1 MTTPAPGEV
10 PRTARQADALARAV
24 AVLDRLRSP
33 GGCPWYAEQ
42 THASLLPY
50 AVEEAHELVE
60 AVEAGDRAGL
70 REELGDVLLQVLVH
84 ARVAAEHDDDPFD
97 VADVAE
103 TLVAKLV
110 RRNPHVFAADDGDEE
125 IDVAA
130 VLERWEQLKRAEK
143 PTRTSALD
151 GVPATLGALARAQK
165 LVARADQAGLL
176 AAAPPPTR
184 AVVDAADAE
193 ALGDALLGLVA
204 AAHRAGV
211 DAESALRRATATW
224 ESAVRRAEG

>member
-1 MTTPAPGEV
+1 MTTPGPGEV
-10 PRTARQADALARAV
+10 PRTARQADAVARAV

-33 GGCPWYAEQ
+33 GGCPWYAVQ

-84 ARVAAEHDDDPFD
+84 ARVAEEHEDDPFD

-103 TLVAKLV
+103 ALVAKLV
-110 RRNPHVFAADDGDEE
+110 RRNPHVFAADGDGG

-130 VLERWEQLKRAEK
+130 VLERWDRLKRAEK

-151 GVPATLGALARAQK
+151 GVPATIGALARAQK

-184 AVVDAADAE
+184 PVGDAADVE

-211 DAESALRRATATW
+211 DAEAALRLATATW
-224 ESAVRRAEG
+224 EAAARRAEG

>member
-1 MTTPAPGEV
+1 MTTPGPGEV
-10 PRTARQADALARAV
+10 PLTARQAAALARAV

-33 GGCPWYAEQ
+33 GGCPWYALQ

-70 REELGDVLLQVLVH
+70 REELGDVLLQVLFH
-84 ARVAAEHDDDPFD
+84 ARVAAEDEDDPFD
-97 VADVAE
+97 VADVADA
-103 TLVAKLV
+103 LVAKLV
-110 RRNPHVFAADDGDEE
+110 RRNPHVFDADGDGE

-130 VLERWEQLKRAEK
+130 VLERWERLKRAEK
-143 PTRTSALD
+143 PARTSALD
-151 GVPATLGALARAQK
+151 GVPATMGALARAQK

-176 AAAPPPTR
+176 AAAPPPTAPVGD
-184 AVVDAADAE
+184 AVTEV

-211 DAESALRRATATW
+211 DAEAALRRATATW
-224 ESAVRRAEG
+224 ESVARRAEG